1 MCDRGLAME
10 QQVHR
15 VISAAVQERPEG
27 ERIEWSPAAK
37 LALTKLMLIQ
47 TGTAGCERASERA
60 V

>member
-1 MCDRGLAME
+1 ME

-15 VISAAVQERPEG
+15 VISAAVQERPED

-47 TGTAGCERASERA
+47 TGTPGWERASERA